1 MKPNLFF
8 ARSPD
13 NTLSEPSRFYYH
25 PADGLNSRI
34 CAFGA
39 GTMMTQFELESRR
52 RVMVES
58 QIAGRGVVDV
68 RLLDVMRRLP
78 REAFLPPTLVD
89 EAYEDR
95 ALGTELGQTISQ
107 PYIVA
112 CMTEALQIVPDHR
125 VLEIG
130 TGTGY
135 QTAIL
140 SKLARHV
147 YSVERLEALTRS
159 AKSRLSELGITNV
172 TLITGDGS
180 LGLPAE
186 APFDRILVTAAA
198 PRVVNTLVEQLREG
212 GRLVIPIGTVN
223 SQRLTTIERYR
234 QKTIERP
241 SIAVRFVK
249 LIGAA
254 GFEN

>member
-1 MKPNLFF
+1 
-8 ARSPD
+8 
-13 NTLSEPSRFYYH
+13 
-25 PADGLNSRI
+25 
-34 CAFGA
+34 
-39 GTMMTQFELESRR
+39 MMTQFELESRR
-52 RVMVES
+52 REMVES
-58 QIAGRGVVDV
+58 QIAGRGVADA

-78 REAFLPPTLVD
+78 REVFLPPTLVN

-112 CMTEALQIVPDHR
+112 CMTEALQIDPDHR

-140 SKLARHV
+140 SKLAHHV

-159 AKSRLSELGITNV
+159 AESRLSELGITNV

-180 LGLPAE
+180 LGMPAE

-198 PRVVNTLVEQLREG
+198 PRVVETLVEQLREG
-212 GRLVIPIGTVN
+212 GRLVIPIGTAN
-223 SQRLTTIERYR
+223 AQRLTTVERYR